1 MEKYNTTQMF
11 KGHITA
17 EFRVNILE
25 LFAQH
30 FKVHNI
36 VILSFRPNEI
46 IVQTMSDPGM
56 VTDIETKGLYTTTIP
71 LQSLEE
77 YDFECNK
84 SEVNVMVTNAL
95 IESTCKV
102 ATGCNFI
109 NVVSDGSL
117 KECKPL
123 VEVSFDLYEKK
134 RRRKGVHPKKPIIE
148 DISEPISDDGSVSFG
163 KLVEVPYLH
172 YLITSR
178 IDYSIRNY
186 DGEDKS
192 IVVRNP
198 LQFKNFYGHEQRIFV
213 TENGKILFCGCHLCP
228 AFDSIIQS
236 DLYGSQPKY
245 ELEYELEYEF
255 EHEFE
260 YELPNKPFKH
270 LFKFM
275 GHLETRAKPKSKPK
289 VATQVNNFEILISED
304 PPEEVNEPESFNVGN
319 ITFHKCIPSCVKRH
333 IDKQKEHLRNQ
344 LSELNFNK
352 RDDWSNLSK
361 HSDVL
366 KRNMVLPK
374 FIINCKYY
382 STHVL
387 FEKIEL
393 LRKSEFMPY
402 PFDSLLNIR
411 RLCPLPSRSQKKPIS
426 ENRYVPWRV
435 MFIKVG
441 FVVQSEALEGFW
453 KAGACDLFYK
463 YLDTK
468 IYPYA
473 APLMRLFSR

>member
-1 MEKYNTTQMF
+1 MEEYCINKSF
-11 KGHITA
+11 IGHITA
-17 EFRVNILE
+17 EFKFHVLE
-25 LFAQH
+25 VFTQH

-36 VILSFRPNEI
+36 IVLSFKPNEI
-46 IVQTMSDPGM
+46 IIQTMSDPGM

-84 SEVNVMVTNAL
+84 GEVNVMVTNAL
-95 IESTCKV
+95 IESTHKD
-102 ATGCNFI
+102 ATGFNFM

-117 KECKPL
+117 KECKPFI
-123 VEVSFDLYEKK
+123 EVSFDLYKK
-134 RRRKGVHPKKPIIE
+134 KHRRKGVHPKKPI
-148 DISEPISDDGSVSFG
+148 SEPISDDGLVSFG

-186 DGEDKS
+186 DAEYKS

-213 TENGKILFCGCHLCP
+213 TENGTILFCGCHLCP
-228 AFDSIIQS
+228 ECDSIIQPN
-236 DLYGSQPKY
+236 LFGSQS
-245 ELEYELEYEF
+245 EYELEYEF
-255 EHEFE
+255 K

-275 GHLETRAKPKSKPK
+275 GPFETRAKPKMG
-289 VATQVNNFEILISED
+289 TQVTNFEILIRED
-304 PPEEVNEPESFNVGN
+304 PPEKAYDEVHEPESFNIGN
-319 ITFHKCIPSCVKRH
+319 ITFHKRIPSCVQSH
-333 IDKQKEHLRNQ
+333 IAKQQEGLRNQ
-344 LSELNFNK
+344 LSELNFDK

-361 HSDVL
+361 HSHVL
-366 KRNMVLPK
+366 KGNMVLPK

-387 FEKIEL
+387 FERIEP

-402 PFDSLLNIR
+402 PFDSILNIH
-411 RLCPLPSRSQKKPIS
+411 RLYPLPSRSQMKPIS

-435 MFIKVG
+435 MLIKGG
-441 FVVQSEALEGFW
+441 FVVQSEVLEGFW
-453 KAGACDLFYK
+453 KAGAYDLFYK
-463 YLDTK
+463 YLDNK
-468 IYPYA
+468 IIPYV
-473 APLMRLFSR
+473 APLLPSFSC